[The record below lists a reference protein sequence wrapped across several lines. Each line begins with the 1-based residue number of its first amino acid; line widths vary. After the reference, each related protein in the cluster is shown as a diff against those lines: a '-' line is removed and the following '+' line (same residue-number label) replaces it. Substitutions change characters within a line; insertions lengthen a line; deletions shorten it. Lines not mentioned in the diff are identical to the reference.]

1 MSEFQEAAG
10 LQPQQ
15 SVTQHFSRPSSTKWQ
30 GRMCPGAFSE
40 EPDMLL
46 NKLSFSWFLRLQR
59 LWSHYWTIWRS
70 DGMEGVLWRAK
81 NILVSIWVRFWM
93 RFAGLNRCGRIATRL
108 AVWGAPPYR
117 ARRYFASLYPHGYV
131 APSATIY
138 HTDVRLGEHV
148 FIGDRV
154 VFFQAAHGGRVELGD
169 RVSVFGDVNFETG
182 QGGSITIGAGSRV
195 HRGCNLIAYLAPIQ
209 IGCDVGMAQNCTFHS
224 YNHGIAPGEPIS
236 QQPLQT
242 KGPIVIDDH
251 AWLGIGVIVLSGV
264 RIGKGA
270 VIGAGAVVTNDIPDG
285 AIAVGSPARVVKMRS
300 DIVGA
305 EALHLEDQMRD
316 NARE

>member
-1 MSEFQEAAG
+1 
-10 LQPQQ
+10 
-15 SVTQHFSRPSSTKWQ
+15 
-30 GRMCPGAFSE
+30 
-40 EPDMLL
+40 MLL
-46 NKLSFSWFLRLQR
+46 NKLPFSRFLRLQR
-59 LWSHYWTIWRS
+59 LWSHYWAIWRS
-70 DGMEGVLWRAK
+70 DGIAGVLWRAK
-81 NILVSIWVRFWM
+81 NILADIWVRFWM

-117 ARRYFASLYPHGYV
+117 ARRYFARLYPHGYV

-138 HTDVRLGEHV
+138 HTAVRLGEHV

-154 VFFQAAHGGRVELGD
+154 LFFQAEHGGQVELGD
-169 RVSVFGDVNFETG
+169 RVSIFGDVILETG

-209 IGCDVGMAQNCTFHS
+209 IGCDVGLAQNCAFHS
-224 YNHGIAPGEPIS
+224 YNHGIAPGESIS
-236 QQPLQT
+236 KQPLQT
-242 KGPIVIDDH
+242 RGPIIIDDH

-270 VIGAGAVVTNDIPDG
+270 VIGAGAVVTSDIPDG

-300 DIVGA
+300 DVVGA
-305 EALHLEDQMRD
+305 ETPYSEGNLF
-316 NARE
+316 